1 MRRILMGLLL
11 CLAVAGARAE
21 VPAAMAQKGSIVIA
35 NVPNYP
41 PLEFRDPTTG
51 SLTGF
56 DLELGNAIAAK
67 LGLKAVWQETS
78 FDQML
83 AALNTGR
90 VDAILSG
97 MSDTAARHDAAS
109 FVDYLRTAPQFF
121 IQHSRAGEFKDATAL
136 CGKKVGASRRTLFPK
151 NIADWSDAHCGG
163 NAIVFVGTEG
173 SADARTQLKQ
183 GRIDAAVQGNETL
196 PYIMDQ
202 EPGAFQTLGAP
213 FAGSLNGLALPAKE
227 TGLQQAVG
235 AALDGLIADGTYAK
249 LLAKWQLTPNA
260 LEKATINAGQ

>member
-1 MRRILMGLLL
+1 MRRALIGLLL
-11 CLAVAGARAE
+11 CLPASFAHAE
-21 VPAAMAQKGSIVIA
+21 LPAALAQKGSITFA

-41 PLEFRDPTTG
+41 PLEFRDPATG
-51 SLTGF
+51 ELTGF
-56 DLELGNAIAAK
+56 DIALGNAIAAK
-67 LGLKAVWQETS
+67 LGLKPVWQETS

-83 AALNTGR
+83 SALNTGR

-109 FVDYLRTAPQFF
+109 FVDYLRSAPQFF
-121 IQHSRAGEFKDATAL
+121 IQQSRAGEFKDATAL

-151 NIADWSDAHCGG
+151 NIAEWSDAHCGA

-196 PYIMDQ
+196 PYIMEQ
-202 EPGAFQTLGAP
+202 EPKAYATVGGPIATQLTGIAVP
-213 FAGSLNGLALPAKE
+213 VKE
-227 TGLQQAVG
+227 TELQQAIAG
-235 AALDGLIADGTYAK
+235 ALDALIADGTYAA
-249 LLAKWQLTPNA
+249 LLAKWHLSGNGI
-260 LEKATINAGQ
+260 ERATINAGR